1 MRYILMNKNTPILT
15 CEIDAASGAIS
26 KILENHNLE
35 YLPVGIGTNKIFLR
49 RNLNE
54 WWKGRSIPASRQ
66 GLDIALTE
74 MGIANKD
81 ELLTKSFG
89 LSLSDQ
95 YWINPNGLLEWS
107 KINFFDNSFSE
118 DVGDIL
124 FGNPSGNKELD
135 LSSPDNTSDGWLR
148 KRWKIVS
155 SNRCLI
161 KGGSEPYLQEG
172 INEAFATII
181 LNRLGAYDYV
191 HYDLIFDKECN
202 PYSICQNFITSDTEL
217 VTAWQIMQIEKK
229 DNKISEYTHLLNCS
243 ANLGIE
249 GAQDF
254 LDYLIAF
261 DYLILNT
268 DRHFGNFGAIRDVNT
283 LKFIGFAPIYDN
295 GTSLWHNKLEINI
308 RPTQDF
314 WESRPFYKSPI
325 RQLGLVTSFKKFD
338 LSKLHGIEQN
348 FYGLLSRSST
358 ITNERRDILCQ
369 GIIRRIDKFQE
380 IIKERT

>member
-49 RNLNE
+49 HNLNE

-81 ELLTKSFG
+81 ELLNKSFG

-135 LSSPDNTSDGWLR
+135 LSSPDNTSDGWLK
-148 KRWKIVS
+148 KRWKIVG

-161 KGGSEPYLQEG
+161 KGGSEPYLQ
-172 INEAFATII
+172 
-181 LNRLGAYDYV
+181 
-191 HYDLIFDKECN
+191 
-202 PYSICQNFITSDTEL
+202 
-217 VTAWQIMQIEKK
+217 
-229 DNKISEYTHLLNCS
+229 
-243 ANLGIE
+243 
-249 GAQDF
+249 
-254 LDYLIAF
+254 
-261 DYLILNT
+261 
-268 DRHFGNFGAIRDVNT
+268 
-283 LKFIGFAPIYDN
+283 
-295 GTSLWHNKLEINI
+295 
-308 RPTQDF
+308 
-314 WESRPFYKSPI
+314 
-325 RQLGLVTSFKKFD
+325 
-338 LSKLHGIEQN
+338 
-348 FYGLLSRSST
+348 
-358 ITNERRDILCQ
+358 
-369 GIIRRIDKFQE
+369 
-380 IIKERT
+380 